1 MSRIQYTLVL
11 SMLALILVP
20 CHVLAQGSPKTVSLR
35 EVAKYG
41 INYTPRTVKIANV
54 VLEDVRAF
62 PNDWAHLFQLYDPR
76 AKFRRGAFRENENP
90 CCIQEFSIFAD
101 DGIGKLLV
109 EKKAEWINKRV
120 NVYLNITDRGLTPW
134 TNIGLVVKVERLNEK
149 GKIEETLPKG

>member
-1 MSRIQYTLVL
+1 MSRIHYTLVL

-20 CHVLAQGSPKTVSLR
+20 CDILAQGSPKTVSLR

-41 INYTPRTVKIANV
+41 GSRTVKIANV

-120 NVYLNITDRGLTPW
+120 NVYLIITDRGLTPL

-149 GKIEETLPKG
+149 GKIEKTLPEV